1 MVTMDQIPFGPIEFA
16 NNPEQR
22 CPCVLLLDI
31 SGSMGGQP
39 IQELQNGL
47 ATYKDELFADELAKK
62 RVEVAIVTFGGD
74 VTVAHNFSTVDIFTP
89 PALVANG
96 DTPMGKA
103 INTALTILDSRKQEY
118 HQNGIKYYRP
128 WVFLITDGAPTD
140 MNSSEWAN
148 AVSRIKEGEKNR
160 SFSFFAVGIE
170 GANFEILTQLC
181 TSRSPLKLKG
191 IRFRDLFS
199 WLSNSQQQVSR
210 SIPDSAATVPLE
222 NPTGPSGWAEVA
234 V

>member
-1 MVTMDQIPFGPIEFA
+1 
-16 NNPEQR
+16 
-22 CPCVLLLDI
+22 
-31 SGSMGGQP
+31 
-39 IQELQNGL
+39 
-47 ATYKDELFADELAKK
+47 
-62 RVEVAIVTFGGD
+62 
-74 VTVAHNFSTVDIFTP
+74 
-89 PALVANG
+89 
-96 DTPMGKA
+96 MGKA